1 MSEPERHYF
10 KELRLQQFRGL
21 LAVCRE
27 GGFAGASKAL
37 KITKAS
43 IWQQVR
49 ALEEEFG
56 CALLETNGRNVLPTE
71 AGLRLAEMSAPLV
84 EGFDSI
90 KEAFIAE
97 SGKIPAKLSVAT
109 TPSCLAHE
117 LRVPMDAMRVHFP
130 DAHLT
135 FHDRN
140 SPAAID
146 LVEAGEADIG
156 VAARFDEWPA
166 KPTLEMLQFTQHPFV
181 IAARTGHPLLA
192 AGCIELKDLANYP
205 LLLPGPAANC
215 RPRLERVLRE
225 KRVWENLHIV
235 LECSFPASLFEYVE
249 AGLGIALTP
258 VPKALLKNSQDGIA
272 TLAGRGVGLRSLDN
286 QLEGEPVFYIRRRGW
301 RETPIA
307 GLLRKALFGG
317 VAAMAAEK

>member
-1 MSEPERHYF
+1 M
-10 KELRLQQFRGL
+10 
-21 LAVCRE
+21 
-27 GGFAGASKAL
+27 
-37 KITKAS
+37 
-43 IWQQVR
+43 
-49 ALEEEFG
+49 
-56 CALLETNGRNVLPTE
+56 
-71 AGLRLAEMSAPLV
+71 V

-90 KEAFIAE
+90 KAAFIAE
-97 SGKIPAKLSVAT
+97 SGNIPAKLSVAT

-117 LRVPMDAMRVHFP
+117 LRVPMEAVRVRFP

-140 SPAAID
+140 SPAAVD
-146 LVEAGEADIG
+146 LVEAGEVDIA

-181 IAARTGHPLLA
+181 LAAHAGHPLLTTKSVA
-192 AGCIELKDLANYP
+192 LKDLANYP

-215 RPRLERVLRE
+215 RPRLERILRE
-225 KRVWENLHIV
+225 KSVWEQLHIV

-258 VPKALLKNSQDGIA
+258 VPTALLKNSQDGVA
-272 TLAGRGVGLRSLDN
+272 TLPGRSVALRNLSD
-286 QLEGEPVFYIRRRGW
+286 QLESEPLFYMHRRGW

-307 GLLRKALFGG
+307 GMLREALLRRDSVEKAFDSVNK
-317 VAAMAAEK
+317 VALP